1 VSFVVRMTRLCK
13 SIYELFVG
21 SFVVVVVLLGVT
33 YPAMIS
39 ESFSSEE

>member
-1 VSFVVRMTRLCK
+1 MTRLCK

-21 SFVVVVVLLGVT
+21 SFVVVVVVVVVPLGVT